1 MEYIEYY
8 AENNMFRLRRLADGI
23 IRTQFPW
30 LPQMY
35 HDDVYAL
42 ASDVLMMC
50 ANQFDST
57 KGAQFESFLTGCVM
71 RKFKTRVTY
80 MNRKRRNNGNADVSL
95 EKFIEEN
102 GDILIKETSEG
113 NLTEELSVKVQ
124 KYLDGLTN
132 TQRQV
137 ATMIMEDYG
146 FDDIKTRLHLSD
158 RRFEAILKRLKAE
171 EKTAVF
177 DERNEEE

>member
-1 MEYIEYY
+1 MDYIEHY
-8 AENNMFRLRRLADGI
+8 ATNNMSRLRKLADGI

-35 HDDVYAL
+35 HDDFYSI
-42 ASDVLMMC
+42 ASEVLMVC
-50 ANQFDST
+50 ASQFDST
-57 KGAQFESFLTGCVM
+57 KGAQFESYLIGCLM
-71 RKFKTRVTY
+71 RKFKTRLTY
-80 MNRKRRNNGNADVSL
+80 MNRNKRSNGCADVSL

-102 GDILIKETSEG
+102 GDIIIKET
-113 NLTEELSVKVQ
+113 EEDNHTAEISLNVQ

-137 ATMIMEDYG
+137 ATMIMEGYG
-146 FDDIKTRLHLSD
+146 FDDIKAKLHLSD

-177 DERNEEE
+177 NERNEEE